1 MVSSQGQKITTMAST
16 SAKVMNCRVCQVF
29 SPGEFYLQ
37 EKEKDPQLTELLE
50 RLDEVYYE
58 DSEDLRLPGSLIRE
72 GQLCVVMWPVDN
84 HWYRATIV
92 EAQDSHTF
100 KLEYYDYGTVCLHT
114 RAELHL
120 LLPDL
125 QPDKYPKMSQKARL
139 DGVKPADSL
148 RWGREASDA
157 FQKLV
162 GGGIVGRD
170 VDVTTTLVSRQ
181 ADSSDR
187 WSVILEVKGEEEE
200 EDGGKMVDVGQKL
213 ASLGLVLLEFKEV
226 KPAHKLDRNSDLL
239 PLLERL
245 PGILKQ
251 KKVNVEPS
259 FLEEINVEYQAISDL
274 LNSGDLS
281 QVGQRQRALAQRL
294 LGVVMSQVLTL
305 EDSQE
310 KREILSSLGEE
321 KPPSPSS

>member
-1 MVSSQGQKITTMAST
+1 M
-16 SAKVMNCRVCQVF
+16 
-29 SPGEFYLQ
+29 
-37 EKEKDPQLTELLE
+37 
-50 RLDEVYYE
+50 
-58 DSEDLRLPGSLIRE
+58 
-72 GQLCVVMWPVDN
+72 
-84 HWYRATIV
+84 
-92 EAQDSHTF
+92 
-100 KLEYYDYGTVCLHT
+100 
-114 RAELHL
+114 
-120 LLPDL
+120 
-125 QPDKYPKMSQKARL
+125 
-139 DGVKPADSL
+139 
-148 RWGREASDA
+148 
-157 FQKLV
+157 
-162 GGGIVGRD
+162 
-170 VDVTTTLVSRQ
+170 
-181 ADSSDR
+181 
-187 WSVILEVKGEEEE
+187 
-200 EDGGKMVDVGQKL
+200 
-213 ASLGLVLLEFKEV
+213 
-226 KPAHKLDRNSDLL
+226 KPAHKLEDRNSDIL